1 MISQSNYRSQLNIK
15 KLSVHSSNSENY
27 FYTCLREHGAP
38 GQSWAA
44 KLDTLQCLTVKEAQA
59 TGLHTL
65 PLDFKGRMV
74 RLVRIYHMYSHVT
87 LCTCSFPFRFLRFL
101 VFLSSWK
108 QLVKSASLH
117 FASHFVRSLR
127 YHGFCLRFSQVLLY
141 IRALLS
147 GLSLMGRWIHWSF
160 DGLVSAAS
168 LLLQQDPSPVRTS
181 RRWIFHHR
189 HLARIQHFS
198 LKTLPLVRTKGL
210 EVIWMIW
217 TRKSFHAMPSGCLH
231 SVTFHLHFLVT
242 SPSHSVNSTPS
253 AYLSRFEVPTSTS
266 VSCVIQTNQ
275 LEFGI
280 SDTG

>member
-1 MISQSNYRSQLNIK
+1 MSTRTWCTWAE
-15 KLSVHSSNSENY
+15 LSRKARYTAVPHSE
-27 FYTCLREHGAP
+27 RGP
-38 GQSWAA
+38 GNWAA
-44 KLDTLQCLTVKEAQA
+44 HRAFGLQGKNGQN
-59 TGLHTL
+59 
-65 PLDFKGRMV
+65 RQN
-74 RLVRIYHMYSHVT
+74 ISHVT

-108 QLVKSASLH
+108 QSVKSASLH

-127 YHGFCLRFSQVLLY
+127 YHGYCLRFSQVLLY

-231 SVTFHLHFLVT
+231 SVTQSLSHF
-242 SPSHSVNSTPS
+242 SPSFFGHIAESLCQLHSFSIP
-253 AYLSRFEVPTSTS
+253 
-266 VSCVIQTNQ
+266 
-275 LEFGI
+275 
-280 SDTG
+280 